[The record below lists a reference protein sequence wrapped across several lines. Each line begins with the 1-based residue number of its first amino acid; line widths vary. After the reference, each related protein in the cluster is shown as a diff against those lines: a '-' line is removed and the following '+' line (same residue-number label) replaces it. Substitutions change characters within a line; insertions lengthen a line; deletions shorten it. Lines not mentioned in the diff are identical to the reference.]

1 MDTSEQIIKT
11 IAHEIKYKR
20 NDNFLNHLKTYFQ
33 LDPVHYSGT
42 YTENSFTIWRYS
54 KLPGL
59 FYVVVYGHVFFKDN
73 KTKVDLKTRPN
84 IVGLFLALIIFT
96 TFFLGITGFTFI
108 GLTVREFFIALFFST
123 LPIFAIGLGFFRERK
138 RCLDDISEIIQKPI

>member
-1 MDTSEQIIKT
+1 METSEQIIKT

-20 NDNFLNHLKTYFQ
+20 DDNFLNHLKTYFQ

-54 KLPGL
+54 KLQGL
-59 FYVVVYGHVFFKDN
+59 FYVVVSGHVFFKDN

-96 TFFLGITGFTFI
+96 VCPSIKLKQ
-108 GLTVREFFIALFFST
+108 V
-123 LPIFAIGLGFFRERK
+123 FAAVK
-138 RCLDDISEIIQKPI
+138 NNCLYQPNYCSATP